1 MEGKISEKV
10 KLPTQ
15 RDIEIADMLQSLGDR
30 IHKIN
35 KDKYCEGK
43 IVLSSQDTEV
53 LHEAVLVTEN
63 FLSYNGSWDFE
74 RCVSETGDSMICELR
89 FKWNGYLSMMSIIRN
104 KLKLPNGVNK
114 KIELSYD
121 YIDINKQD

>member
-35 KDKYCEGK
+35 KEKYCEGK

>member
-10 KLPTQ
+10 KCPTQ

-43 IVLSSQDTEV
+43 IVLSSQDNEV
-53 LHEAVLVTEN
+53 LRETVLITEN

-74 RCVSETGDSMICELR
+74 RCVSETGDSMICELK

-104 KLKLPNGVNK
+104 KFKLPNGVNK
-114 KIELSYD
+114 EIELSYD
-121 YIDINKQD
+121 YIDITKQG

>member
-10 KLPTQ
+10 IRPTK
-15 RDIEIADMLQSLGDR
+15 RNMEIADMNQSLGDR

-53 LHEAVLVTEN
+53 LHESVLITEN

-114 KIELSYD
+114 EIELSKD
-121 YIDINKQD
+121 YIDITKQG